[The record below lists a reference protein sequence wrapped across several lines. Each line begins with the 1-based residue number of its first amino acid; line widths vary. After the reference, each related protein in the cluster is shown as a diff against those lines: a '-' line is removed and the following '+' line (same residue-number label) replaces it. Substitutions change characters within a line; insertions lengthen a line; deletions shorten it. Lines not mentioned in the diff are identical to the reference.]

1 MELLAPAGGWE
12 QLQFAI
18 RFGADAVYLA
28 TDKFGMRARA
38 DNFVLEEMNEVVTY
52 AHDRGVKVHVTVN
65 TQMYEGDLEELA
77 QTMQAHGQAGVDAFI
92 LGDLGA
98 LALAKEHAPQV
109 DVHVST
115 QASISNTQ
123 AALTWYNLGA
133 KRIVCAREMSLAD
146 IASMRK
152 ALPDELEIEAFAHG
166 SMCMAV
172 SGRCLISDYMT
183 GRSGV
188 AGNCAQPCRWKYAL
202 VEETRPGQFFPVDED
217 EHGSYIM
224 NAKDLCML
232 EHLDEL
238 WEAGID
244 SIKIE
249 GRNKKAFYVAT
260 VVNAYRQVLDGAD
273 PADFIG
279 ELDTI
284 SHRPYGTGF
293 YFGPA
298 HQTPEDDRYVRH
310 YQWVFEPTGPSET
323 LADASTADASTASI
337 ISSVVTGLC
346 RNKFE
351 EGDTLEVLS
360 PHQPIRTVIV
370 QNLHYVGV
378 DPEHPGFPP
387 AADVFPGP
395 VAAANRTMELYSFTV
410 PFEVQPHDI
419 FRIRRD

>member
-1 MELLAPAGGWE
+1 
-12 QLQFAI
+12 
-18 RFGADAVYLA
+18 
-28 TDKFGMRARA
+28 
-38 DNFVLEEMNEVVTY
+38 
-52 AHDRGVKVHVTVN
+52 
-65 TQMYEGDLEELA
+65 
-77 QTMQAHGQAGVDAFI
+77 MQAHGQAGVDAFI